1 LLKACTCALVR
12 AGKKEGAVT
21 ACVHKKVGVYM
32 LDSKWFDVIMEL
44 PYELM
49 TLMAEAAGFIVLGVL
64 IGTWLRR
71 KQVDNH
77 LIFVRWTSVILMI
90 AGVGLE
96 LYVRVGIEGFI
107 GITTFLVVLIIA
119 LNLGLESRWNVV
131 QFLREVC
138 TKEFYGL

>member
-1 LLKACTCALVR
+1 
-12 AGKKEGAVT
+12 
-21 ACVHKKVGVYM
+21 M